1 MLKII
6 FSYARF
12 SLDNVSNAGIWNA
25 KCLSAIALF
34 GILLT
39 ISNTNRLLQQA
50 GKSAAL
56 FAGGA
61 AAATALKKRENL
73 PEIYQWRRELQTA
86 HEQQLS
92 DLFTFEEQQ
101 RQVLGELY
109 ESAIAEA
116 TLLATVS
123 TITATSKT
131 ESVQNQ
137 TRIAELE
144 AALAAKATLAAEMLS
159 ELETEATRTFNQ
171 FNAKIVDQEALIKR
185 LYSQVESLS
194 ATNAVLTERQT
205 NEIFAHLG
213 ADPLKHHQLI
223 KN

>member
-39 ISNTNRLLQQA
+39 ISNTNRLFQQA
-50 GKSAAL
+50 GQSAAL

-61 AAATALKKRENL
+61 AAATALKKRGENL

-144 AALAAKATLAAEMLS
+144 AALAAK
-159 ELETEATRTFNQ
+159 
-171 FNAKIVDQEALIKR
+171 
-185 LYSQVESLS
+185 
-194 ATNAVLTERQT
+194 
-205 NEIFAHLG
+205 
-213 ADPLKHHQLI
+213 
-223 KN
+223 